1 MLSIG
6 RALMANPKLLL
17 MDEPSLGLAP
27 LVVEEVFASIR
38 RINDTGTMVLLAE
51 QNAHAALQVAGR
63 GYVIENG
70 SVAMEGS
77 REELLDNREVRRA
90 YIGI

>member
-1 MLSIG
+1 
-6 RALMANPKLLL
+6 
-17 MDEPSLGLAP
+17 
-27 LVVEEVFASIR
+27 
-38 RINDTGTMVLLAE
+38 MVLLAE